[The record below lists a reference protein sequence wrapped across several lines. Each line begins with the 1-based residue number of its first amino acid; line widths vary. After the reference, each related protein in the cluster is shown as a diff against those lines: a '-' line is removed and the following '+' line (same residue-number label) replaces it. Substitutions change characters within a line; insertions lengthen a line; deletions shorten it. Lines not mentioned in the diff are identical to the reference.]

1 MKRKDVHKKEHF
13 YNQNDEE
20 KIIKKTD
27 INVLLN
33 RVRNNEKKIFK
44 KNLFYLSL
52 ALLVLSIFGF
62 LYTLV

>member
-1 MKRKDVHKKEHF
+1 MKRKDVPKKEYF

-27 INVLLN
+27 IHVLLN